1 MTWTSNRLVVGD
13 ARVGAF
19 DWSAVAL
26 SPKVGAFDR
35 WSKLG
40 ERMSGKKKVVAG
52 VVLGILLSCSVFA
65 APDTALSASD
75 RAAIVQKLAAEL
87 NANYIDPAVAERVGT
102 AIARKHADGGYASAA
117 SAEAFSDA
125 LANDLRAA
133 SGDLHFGAR
142 VDARVDQPGAAAVD
156 RRIQMAEARDRAARQ
171 GYGIEKIERLPGNV
185 GYVELR
191 GFGPTPFVGPAYT
204 AALSLMEGTEALILD
219 LRRNGGGSPDSVAY
233 LMSHFFPLGDQRHL
247 IDIYNR
253 ATDTTQQIWTVP
265 AVAQRYDKPVY
276 VLTSARTFSGG
287 EDCAYDFQAHK
298 RGTLVGETT
307 GGGSNPVG
315 WFGVGH
321 GIVVAIPS
329 ARTTNAVTK
338 TNWEHVGVK
347 PDIAVPAAQ
356 ALQTA
361 YAAILRTQVAAAKDD
376 TERTKLQRLLAMAE
390 NGESEK
396 PIYTLRGE
404 R

>member
-1 MTWTSNRLVVGD
+1 
-13 ARVGAF
+13 
-19 DWSAVAL
+19 
-26 SPKVGAFDR
+26 
-35 WSKLG
+35 
-40 ERMSGKKKVVAG
+40 MSGRKKFVAG
-52 VVLGILLSCSVFA
+52 VVLGTLLSFSASFPAFA
-65 APDTALSASD
+65 AEDTALNALD
-75 RAAIVQKLAAEL
+75 RAAIVQTLAAKL
-87 NANYIDPAVAERVGT
+87 NANYIEPAVAGRV
-102 AIARKHADGGYASAA
+102 AHAVARKNAEGGYASAA
-117 SAEAFSDA
+117 SAQAFSAA
-125 LANDLRAA
+125 LAKDLREF

-142 VDARVDQPGAAAVD
+142 VNESFREPSDAAELPSRAEMD
-156 RRIQMAEARDRAARQ
+156 EARDQIERW

-185 GYVELR
+185 GYIELR
-191 GFGPTPFVGPAYT
+191 GFGMPTFVGPAYT
-204 AALSLMEGTEALILD
+204 AAMSLMAGTDALILD
-219 LRRNGGGSPDSVAY
+219 LRRNGGGSPASVAY

-253 ATDTTQQIWTVP
+253 PSDTTEQFWTVP
-265 AVAQRYDKPVY
+265 TVAQRYDKPVY

-287 EDCAYDFQAHK
+287 EDCAYDFQTQK

-307 GGGSNPVG
+307 GGGSNPVR
-315 WFGVGH
+315 WFGVGY

-329 ARTTNAVTK
+329 ARAINFVTK

-361 YAAILRTQVAAAKDD
+361 HVAILRKQVASAKDD
-376 TERTKLQRLLAMAE
+376 NERTKLQRVLAMVE
-390 NGESEK
+390 KGEVEK